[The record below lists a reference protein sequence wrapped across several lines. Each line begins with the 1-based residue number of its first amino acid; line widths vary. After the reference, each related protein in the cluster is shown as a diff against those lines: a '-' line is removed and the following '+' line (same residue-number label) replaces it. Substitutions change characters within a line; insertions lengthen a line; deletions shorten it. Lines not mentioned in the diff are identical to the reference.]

1 MEEVKTKERIW
12 LRVLC
17 IVLASIIFLLA
28 AAGITVYC
36 VWANEINTVASF
48 TKIRERNDAHKDGA
62 VYRMDV
68 SGGFYFDEFLKE
80 GASNDKELISFIT
93 RNVTKGLL
101 GNMGIGETD
110 IGCSSFTA
118 VTESGDRLFARNYDF
133 DKTNVCLT
141 ICDPGNGRHKS
152 FSTVDLNFVG
162 MDPEEDVEGLMNKI
176 TCLAAPFTPL
186 DGINDAGLSCGIY
199 MSYQGT
205 ENAATDERNA
215 EKGNIT
221 STTMLRMV
229 LDYASTVEEAV
240 DLIKKYN
247 LHDSANTSFH
257 YMIADATGKSA
268 ILEWVPVG
276 GTDATDN
283 DGTARNL
290 KVYYND
296 DDAILGERE
305 KNCEFQWITNFI
317 LTPHYYDGLEEEMH
331 GKDRYDDIYSLI
343 NKDGTNSAGIIKD
356 EQAAMDILAYVG
368 RRNYKE
374 GDGVTVHSVV
384 YNLTQKTAFWVANEN
399 YGDKSACFEY
409 SLKTGELKQL
419 G

>member
-1 MEEVKTKERIW
+1 
-12 LRVLC
+12 
-17 IVLASIIFLLA
+17 
-28 AAGITVYC
+28 
-36 VWANEINTVASF
+36 
-48 TKIRERNDAHKDGA
+48 
-62 VYRMDV
+62 
-68 SGGFYFDEFLKE
+68 
-80 GASNDKELISFIT
+80 
-93 RNVTKGLL
+93 
-101 GNMGIGETD
+101 MGIGETD

-343 NKDGTNSAGIIKD
+343 NKDGTNSAGVIKD